1 MKELSRPRPHYGGSD
16 CCGWR
21 DPHYVREFWD
31 AFPIAIVVK
40 KTTIAILDK
49 IRAGSTLIAHV
60 PLDTRGDR
68 FDPILEYTADA
79 NRAIALK
86 VGYCLGIYEIG
97 FSRHSAHLHKYR

>member
-1 MKELSRPRPHYGGSD
+1 MKELGSPGLHYGGSD
-16 CCGWR
+16 CGGWR
-21 DPHYVREFWD
+21 VPHNVREFWD

-40 KTTIAILDK
+40 KTTFAILDK

-68 FDPILEYTADA
+68 FDPILEYAADA

-97 FSRHSAHLHKYR
+97 FSLHSAHLHKNR